1 MSFGVGADASTAMAA
16 NVEKRLQRIIPI
28 TRNDYAFT
36 RDLAQKI
43 VARRRN
49 LVGSPGA
56 DPGFAVE
63 ALELVAEEIGVCVV
77 AGRQSRRNGLGVRS
91 PSVVSEATAEEKL
104 VASSESAA
112 VASDTTT

>member
-1 MSFGVGADASTAMAA
+1 MAA

-63 ALELVAEEIGVCVV
+63 ALELVAEEIGVGVV
-77 AGRQSRRNGLGVRS
+77 AGRQSRRNELGVRS
-91 PSVVSEATAEEKL
+91 RHSAL
-104 VASSESAA
+104 SSQAISNQELAF
-112 VASDTTT
+112 VRIL